1 MKTFTIE
8 GDLID
13 YVGREIA
20 IDCKTIRECF
30 EALFFT
36 FPQFKKYY
44 LEKIISGTEY
54 LFIDSNGEILESF
67 CYDLILTDS
76 HYRIVPMFK
85 GSAGGPIFGFVMN
98 AAMSYGMQKL
108 ADKMNPIDET
118 GEEYEI
124 IETNSHLYQ
133 SNENAVA
140 QGTPI
145 PIVYGQLRVGSLVV
159 NSNIQNYD
167 YDFENAE
174 IYNSKQ
180 VLSLPGNLS
189 SKDFLAGSEA
199 FGSDYNLRA
208 GYYEPGSEGVIGRYK
223 SSAEDSSKRKSLSF
237 SNDGTKSYDQD
248 HNNEPYAY
256 QYSDDTEAGGY
267 AKFLGPAKIGQEA
280 RSSTSDPSSAGH
292 KSAGSVKPYLF
303 PPAGDR
309 DINFRPSQ
317 KTEPC
322 YTIRPLQTANGT
334 TERLSNLRVGDRGQ
348 YQKLESIGVYR
359 TLDVLSEGPIAGL
372 ALPLLDSSSYD
383 TVQGFSNDNGSVSI
397 ALDNNIEFFN
407 SAGVAAKVGG
417 VQFSNTVGHLV
428 SSENTGSSSLNI
440 IRGGSNY
447 EPNLNN
453 AVINVNDPDELIYIR
468 MTKPLSAEDASF
480 ADLSFGDQE
489 SYGFSVVTPR
499 NNTFGGVGVMSFNK
513 IFALFEHVVPE
524 NLASDATY
532 KGLLILNPFSN
543 QDTRINADLRI
554 PANYVTQTLN
564 YSHFPSLAEIAVN
577 QTLNLANISANDPS
591 FNMGDGFSDLSKSN
605 SSQYITFT
613 PEDAP
618 VNLTAR
624 IDYLDSFERQ
634 SQAEAFDF
642 KFLVGAGDPRSRI
655 TGNDSLLK
663 ATGAGVLLGNSP
675 PFMPAGNGWSN
686 FVRLYYDTRGN
697 GIPAA
702 TLNTTRTFHMGIR
715 HVCFGREDR
724 RFFRCTNTAY
734 STYTLT
740 LSLRQYL
747 ELPNVT
753 PTRFNWSTNSSNC
766 GGCASATQR
775 SSPNSIADDSTGGRF
790 PDQTTNWTR
799 YTVFRPNPDNP
810 EENINDFDRLID
822 EGSIPLAY
830 LLRNSTFG
838 RAVWNAFSNLHNI
851 QQAQYSTYVDSGNQ
865 VFNPVYFRMT
875 PGSGHTGDNG
885 IVALMDNGTVPF
897 YTYNHN
903 NPGQLNSVTIP
914 KPGFI
919 PSVASSIPGDESAN
933 PKGFY
938 IPDLFY
944 RVEVLVLR
952 KSRSSGSSS
961 RFTYEFKNT
970 NIDCFAQINENG
982 VVSSV
987 HLAGVSDE
995 PVWDSLLGKWTP
1007 FSITHPNRPMISD
1020 TRGELGSVET
1030 YYQDLAIVL
1039 NIDSSHDFQ
1048 SCAVRVANGQIQSPT
1063 GNPLVDQKKL
1073 EVYANYDD
1081 YITSKLLADITNIPG
1096 QVARGVCPDNMTIA
1110 NSTKSFSLADLYKSN
1125 GAVLAQGFTTAAS
1138 VSVRCERV
1146 NLNGARYNMLNS
1158 IPNNK
1163 LRVELGNNTSTIS
1176 AFYTGRVTGLT
1187 VTNSGSGYRGH
1198 DGNNLSGPFLQFDVY
1213 NKMMAIKELTVNR
1226 IFRYSNKGYRRN
1238 SEIFIHGS
1246 LSTNNFGFAT
1256 TAGSYLWRRY
1266 QFKAVLRTNENGVI
1280 VNKVQVLDPG
1290 YSNNENLNS
1299 ITLAINNY
1307 HQNWFKNRY
1316 WIDDS
1321 QIVFGNSLASFSDR
1335 GSSPIEPKENDSD
1348 PDVTYNE
1355 QFLNNQD
1362 DYNYT
1367 QTLTS
1372 NRFMGINNDNAR
1384 NLIPAIQLFKQQFHL
1399 RIDPESASE
1408 PGLEGKIAYVT
1419 CSQAGLGFN
1428 TNFSEFKDLESDNDP
1443 VRFLV
1448 STSADGEIT
1457 SIRVDQDSSSGGYSE
1472 SDGSISVRIGAP
1484 VVETTVGEIIPA
1496 NQDQYG
1502 WARSVY
1508 LNNTPIRDKDKRFN
1522 YANFHFDFL
1531 GGYFKNGNRD
1541 TNVDIDRVNSD
1552 YNESLMSDEFQFP
1565 SQTYKVDY
1573 PLIPPRNNGEK
1584 DYCYTHTIK
1593 NPAVSNVSLTFKV
1606 NELHYIYEG
1615 DECMVFLNLKPI
1627 IGGIIG
1633 WLLAKQLA
1641 QKVIEMVVPDF
1652 GIDATSSGGFSGPCG
1667 GPVASQG
1674 AGPGLTNNALSGA
1687 VGVGI
1692 QETIIQIASAAAG
1705 LLGGVLGFALGNKFP
1720 CKGSGGFLCIKIGSV
1735 IKNSG
1740 EIWPAKLTLG
1750 VEHGIEGETLT
1761 QEEIVIQGCGTNAFM
1776 KDIFLSRFSLTA
1788 KIPNTNIY
1796 KNRIIK
1802 VWRKTREFDP
1812 VSAGIMEARYKIDAE
1827 LFSVNEFVGG
1837 YFKYPNTAIM
1847 GTRINSKDTPNIPNR
1862 EYLIKGKLVKIPN
1875 GYSPETGTY
1884 GGSDTRADSF
1894 FKLDTR
1900 GNPDLSWTSNPAW
1913 IIYDL
1918 LINPIYGMGKYGI
1931 TDDDIDKWSFLKFS
1945 QRADEPVDV
1954 IVDSV
1959 NTKERRYMC
1968 NLYVN
1973 QQRPAYEYIKELLL
1987 LYDTKLHFSGGKIYI
2002 SIDEP
2007 GDSIMLFNNFNVS
2020 ESGFSYSCTPKQN
2033 RITACSVDYL
2043 DERDHY
2049 MMKTEYFEDPA
2060 LIDEFGYSH
2069 IKIAGIAITR
2079 RGEANR
2085 LALSKVYSKQLET
2098 EIIQFVTNLQ
2108 GSYLRIGD
2116 VIDVID
2122 NNKTSSHSGGIITK
2136 ILSSKVIELDIPVSA
2151 LPNTVNT
2158 IWIQDIV
2165 DSTDD
2170 TEEEEGDH
2178 TAQYVEYTISK
2189 NSGFQVTLNNALSSN
2204 VKAGFSWIVKKG
2216 SDSHGNI
2223 KPKQYRVKSVKE
2235 VDHLQYEIQALEY
2248 IPEKY
2253 NVIDGTVNN
2262 DVELGYDAHNII
2274 VP

>member
-13 YVGREIA
+13 YVGKEIA

-36 FPQFKKYY
+36 FPKFKKYY
-44 LEKIISGTEY
+44 FEKLISGTEY
-54 LFIDSNGEILESF
+54 LFIDSNNEILESF
-67 CYDLILTDS
+67 CYDLILKDS
-76 HYRIVPMFK
+76 HYRVVPMFK
-85 GSAGGPIFGFVMN
+85 GSAGGPVFGFVMN
-98 AAMSYGMQKL
+98 AAMGYGMQKL

-124 IETNSHLYQ
+124 IETNSYLYE

-180 VLSLPGNLS
+180 VLSLPGDLS

-199 FGSDYNLRA
+199 FGSDHNLRA
-208 GYYEPGSEGVIGRYK
+208 NYYEPGGEGVLGSYK
-223 SSAEDSSKRKSLSF
+223 SSAQDNSKRKSLSF
-237 SNDGTKSYDQD
+237 ASDGTKSYDQD

-256 QYSDDTEAGGY
+256 QYSDDNEAGGY
-267 AKFLGPAKIGQEA
+267 AKFLGPAKVGQES
-280 RSSTSDPSSAGH
+280 RSSTSDSSSAGH
-292 KSAGSVKPYLF
+292 SSAGSIKPYLF
-303 PPAGDR
+303 PPASDR

-322 YTIRPLQTANGT
+322 YTIRPLPPTNGA
-334 TERLSNLRVGDRGQ
+334 TERLSNLRVGDRGA

-372 ALPLLDSSSYD
+372 ALPLLDSPNYSD
-383 TVQGFSNDNGSVSI
+383 TQGFSNDNGLVSI
-397 ALDNNIEFFN
+397 ALDNNLDFFS
-407 SAGVAAKVGG
+407 SAGSSAKVGG
-417 VQFSNTVGHLV
+417 IQFSNVVGHLV
-428 SSENTGSSSLNI
+428 SSENTTSSSLSI
-440 IRGGSNY
+440 LRAGSNY
-447 EPNLNN
+447 KANLNN
-453 AVINVNDPDELIYIR
+453 AVINANDQDEDIYIR
-468 MTKPLSAEDASF
+468 MTKPLSAEDANF
-480 ADLSFGDQE
+480 ADLSFGDSD
-489 SYGFSVVTPR
+489 SYGFSVTTPR
-499 NNTFGGVGVMSFNK
+499 FTTFGGVGVLSFNK
-513 IFALFEHVVPE
+513 IFALFEHTVPE
-524 NLASDATY
+524 SIANDRTY
-532 KGLLILNPFSN
+532 QGLLILNPFSSS
-543 QDTRINADLRI
+543 DSRIDANLRI
-554 PANYVTQTLN
+554 PDNYIDNLQPYDNFPHIAANFVD
-564 YSHFPSLAEIAVN
+564 
-577 QTLNLANISANDPS
+577 QTLNLNNINANDPS
-591 FNMGDGFSDLSKSN
+591 FNMGDGFFDLSKSN
-605 SSQYITFT
+605 TSNYITFT

-663 ATGAGVLLGNSP
+663 APGAGVLLGTNP
-675 PFMPAGNGWSN
+675 PFVNSGGWSN
-686 FVRLYYDTRGN
+686 FARLYYDTRGN
-697 GIPAA
+697 GIPSS
-702 TLNTTRTFHMGIR
+702 TLNTTRTFHIGIR
-715 HVCFGREDR
+715 Y
-724 RFFRCTNTAY
+724 RCTGRRYGRHNACSTTGY

-740 LSLRQYL
+740 LTLRQYL
-747 ELPNVT
+747 ELPNVRIT
-753 PTRFNWSTNSSNC
+753 QSDWATNGNC
-766 GGCASATQR
+766 DGCNGTER
-775 SSPNSIADDSTGGRF
+775 SSPASISSDSTGFNF
-790 PDQTTNWTR
+790 PGTTTENWNR
-799 YTVFRPNPDNP
+799 YNVYRPNPENP
-810 EENINDFDRLID
+810 EENISDFNRLING
-822 EGSIPLAY
+822 ESISLAY
-830 LLRNSTFG
+830 LLRNSNFG
-838 RAVWNAFSNLHNI
+838 LAVWDAFSNVHNI
-851 QQAQYSTYVDSGNQ
+851 SRAQYSTYVDSANNR
-865 VFNPVYFRMT
+865 FNPVYFRMT
-875 PGSGHTGDNG
+875 PGSGHSGDNQ
-885 IVALMDNGTVPF
+885 ITDLMDSGTVPF
-897 YTYNHN
+897 YSYNHN
-903 NPGQLNSVTIP
+903 NPGQFNSITIP

-919 PSVASSIPGDESAN
+919 PAVASSIPGDESAT

-952 KSRSSGSSS
+952 KSRSSGSSA
-961 RFTYEFKNT
+961 RFSYEFKNT
-970 NIDCFAQINENG
+970 NIDCFAQINEHG

-995 PVWDSLLGKWTP
+995 PVWDSLLNKWTP

-1048 SCAVRVANGQIQSPT
+1048 NCALRVVDGKIQAPT

-1073 EVYANYDD
+1073 EVYSNWDS
-1081 YITSKLLADITNIPG
+1081 YITSKLIADITNIPG
-1096 QVARGVCPDNMTIA
+1096 QVARGVCPDNILNA
-1110 NSTKSFSLADLYKSN
+1110 NSGRSFDLADLYKTN
-1125 GAVLAQGFTTAAS
+1125 GAVLSKDFTTAAS
-1138 VSVRCERV
+1138 VSVRCERI
-1146 NLNGARYNMLNS
+1146 NLNSTRYNMLNS
-1158 IPNNK
+1158 IPDNK
-1163 LRVELGNNTSTIS
+1163 LRRELGNNSSTIS
-1176 AFYTGRVTGLT
+1176 TFYTGRITGLT
-1187 VTNSGSGYRGH
+1187 VTNSGSGYKGH
-1198 DGNNLSGPFLQFDVY
+1198 DGVNLSGPFLQFDIY
-1213 NKMMAIKELTVNR
+1213 NKMMAIKELSVNR
-1226 IFRYSNKGYRRN
+1226 IFRYANKGYRKN

-1246 LSTNNFGFAT
+1246 LSTNNFGIAT
-1256 TAGSYLWRRY
+1256 SAGSFLWRRY

-1280 VNKVQVLDPG
+1280 VNKIQILDPG
-1290 YSNNENLNS
+1290 YSNNNNLNS
-1299 ITLAINNY
+1299 ITLAISDY
-1307 HQNWFKNRY
+1307 QQNWLKNRY

-1321 QIVFGNSLASFSDR
+1321 QILFGNSLFSFNDR
-1335 GSSPIEPKENDSD
+1335 GSSPLEPKDSPSD
-1348 PDVTYNE
+1348 PNITYNH
-1355 QFLNNQD
+1355 QFLNNET
-1362 DYNYT
+1362 DYLYT
-1367 QTLTS
+1367 LDLPS
-1372 NRFMGINNDNAR
+1372 SRFMGQNNDNSR
-1384 NLIPAIQLFKQQFHL
+1384 NLIPAIQLHKQQMHL
-1399 RIDPESASE
+1399 RVDPEAANQ
-1408 PGLEGKIAYVT
+1408 PGLQGKIAFVK

-1428 TNFSEFKDLESDNDP
+1428 SNFSQFKDFKSQTDN

-1448 STSADGEIT
+1448 STSNKGEIT
-1457 SIRVDQDSSSGGYSE
+1457 SIRIDQNSSSGGYSE
-1472 SDGSISVRIGAP
+1472 SDGSISVKIGP
-1484 VVETTVGEIIPA
+1484 PKIETTVGQVVPPSE
-1496 NQDQYG
+1496 DQYG
-1502 WARSVY
+1502 WARSIY

-1531 GGYFKNGNRD
+1531 GGYFQNGNARD
-1541 TNVDIDRVNSD
+1541 TNINMDRVDSD
-1552 YNESLMSDEFQFP
+1552 YSSSMMADEFQFP

-1584 DYCYTHTIK
+1584 DYYYTHTIK
-1593 NPAVSNVSLTFKV
+1593 NPAVSNVSLTLKV

-1615 DECMVFLNLKPI
+1615 DECMVYLNLKPI

-1652 GIDATSSGGFSGPCG
+1652 GVDSTSSGGYSGPCG

-1740 EIWPAKLTLG
+1740 EIWPAKITLG
-1750 VEHGIEGETLT
+1750 VEHGIEGETLI

-1776 KDIFLSRFSLTA
+1776 KDIFLTRFPLAA
-1788 KIPNTNIY
+1788 KIPNSNIY

-1812 VSAGIMEARYKIDAE
+1812 VTAGIMEARYKMDAE
-1827 LFSVNEFVGG
+1827 LFSINEFVGG
-1837 YFKYPNTAIM
+1837 YFKYPNTALIA
-1847 GTRINSKDTPNIPNR
+1847 TRVNSKDTPSIPNR

-1884 GGSDTRADSF
+1884 GGADTRAESF
-1894 FKLDTR
+1894 FRLDLR
-1900 GNPDLSWTSNPAW
+1900 GNPDLRWTSNPAW

-1931 TDDDIDKWSFLKFS
+1931 TDEDIDKWSFLKFS
-1945 QRADEPVDV
+1945 QRADEAVDV

-1968 NLYVN
+1968 NVYVN
-1973 QQRPAYEYIKELLL
+1973 QQKPAYEYIKELLL

-2136 ILSSKVIELDIPVSA
+2136 ILSSTVIELDVPVNA
-2151 LPNTVNT
+2151 LPSTVNT
-2158 IWIQDIV
+2158 IWIQDIIN
-2165 DSTDD
+2165 STDD
-2170 TEEEEGDH
+2170 TDSEEGDH

-2189 NSGFQVTLNNALSSN
+2189 NSGFQVTLNKPLSGN
-2204 VKAGFSWIVKKG
+2204 TKTGFSWIIKKG
-2216 SDSHGNI
+2216 KDSHGNI
-2223 KPKQYRVKSVKE
+2223 KPKQYRVKSIKE
-2235 VDHLQYEIQALEY
+2235 VDHLKYEIQALEY
-2248 IPEKY
+2248 ISEKY
-2253 NVIDGTVNN
+2253 NIIDGTINN
-2262 DVELGYDAHNII
+2262 DIELGYDAHNII
-2274 VP
+2274 IP